1 MKRTKNFFIALLGFC
16 LMGSGVMAQDAF
28 VEDEYLEV
36 DILGEGGLSYSICK
50 SEVNGYYAVVEINT
64 KKTYSSYEMQDYV
77 KYEDI
82 QVPVTAILGTTFTN
96 ASHKLESVTL
106 SSNMSVIP
114 DGAFSGCELL
124 KSINLENITEIGTS
138 AFQSCL
144 ALGPKLNLSNVKNIG
159 NYAFQG
165 CGGLTTLT
173 IGVADIGQSAFSGAN
188 VSTLTFADGLTE
200 IPTVASQFA
209 STLTT
214 VTIPT
219 SATAIAPWAF
229 YGCSNISRVVLNN
242 VTSIGAY
249 AFSGCTMLSNIYLAN
264 VTSIGDYAFQNCT
277 SLRTADLLSAASLGA
292 GVFQGAKSLNA
303 VSWPS
308 NYVNMPDYTF
318 GGCEKLETVCDA
330 NNSSIS
336 VFTYLTDIGDEAFK
350 GCYALKGQ
358 VEFSQSLTKIGTKAF
373 QGVANVTEFKFNS
386 NPKIEDEVFGAAI
399 TRNLYLTDDNVTAAF
414 SGNSNTFTNVY
425 YTRVIPTSESGKR
438 KYAGLVLPFVPVTND
453 DYVYHKLAEVN
464 GNELI
469 FETSNT
475 ASANV
480 PYLFENRSDNTT
492 VTITGQ
498 NVTFG
503 QSSTTDVVENVG
515 DWKAIGVYENK
526 TVPSNKKCYAIS
538 GGDFTQYV
546 YDLTV
551 KPYRAYWRNDGASLA
566 NFMLRTSRGDVTAIK
581 MAELDEVTL
590 PTVYYD
596 LTGRM
601 VNNPVKGNIYIV
613 NGKKVVF

>member
-1 MKRTKNFFIALLGFC
+1 
-16 LMGSGVMAQDAF
+16 MAQSIAYYSNGTTAMAYVLPFNPPTGD
-28 VEDEYLEV
+28 VV
-36 DILGEGGLSYSICK
+36 ILD
-50 SEVNGYYAVVEINT
+50 T
-64 KKTYSSYEMQDYV
+64 
-77 KYEDI
+77 YED
-82 QVPVTAILGTTFTN
+82 VPVTEISGFTGN
-96 ASHKLESVTL
+96 KDITSVTL
-106 SSNMSVIP
+106 PSTIVSLPES
-114 DGAFSGCELL
+114 AFSGCSSLA
-124 KSINLENITEIGTS
+124 SINLENVIEIGKS
-138 AFQSCL
+138 AFQSCVM
-144 ALGPKLNLSNVKNIG
+144 LGSELNLSNVKKIG

-165 CGGLTTLT
+165 CEGLTTLT
-173 IGVADIGQSAFSGAN
+173 IGVADIGQSAFSDTN

-200 IPTVASQFA
+200 IPAVASQFA

-219 SATAIAPWAF
+219 SATAIAPSAF
-229 YGCSNISRVVLNN
+229 YGCSKIFSINLKN
-242 VTSIGAY
+242 VISIGAS
-249 AFSGCTMLSNIYLAN
+249 AFSGCTSLISVALSS
-264 VTSIGDYAFQNCT
+264 VTSIGDYAFKNCISLTTAELYSAT
-277 SLRTADLLSAASLGA
+277 SLGV
-292 GVFQGAKSLNA
+292 GVFQGAANLEI
-303 VSWPS
+303 VVWPS
-308 NYVNMPDYTF
+308 NYTNIPDYTF
-318 GGCEKLETVCDA
+318 EDCEEL
-330 NNSSIS
+330 SSLYNADNYNS

-350 GCYALKGQ
+350 GCFALKGQ
-358 VEFSQSLTKIGTKAF
+358 VEFSQSLTKIGAKAF

-386 NPKIEDEVFGAAI
+386 NPEIGDEAFGAAI

-515 DWKAIGVYENK
+515 DWKAIGVYEKK
-526 TVPSNKKCYAIS
+526 TVSSNKKCYAIS

-546 YDLTV
+546 NDLTV

-581 MAELDEVTL
+581 MAELDEGTL

-613 NGKKVVF
+613 NGKKVIF